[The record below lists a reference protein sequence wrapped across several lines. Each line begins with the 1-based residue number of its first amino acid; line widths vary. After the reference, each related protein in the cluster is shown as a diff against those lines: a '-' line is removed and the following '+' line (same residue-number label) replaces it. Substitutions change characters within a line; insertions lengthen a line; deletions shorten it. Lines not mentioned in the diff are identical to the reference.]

1 MEKFTLKIDVTTHGS
16 GPAIIAA
23 LRETLAKLEKLD
35 ATNTTETLFDDLR
48 RGHIA
53 HDDGGNACGTFGII
67 TQDDGLRG
75 VRVDARDV
83 QKEVNR

>member
-1 MEKFTLKIDVTTHGS
+1 MEKFTLKIDVTTRGS
-16 GPAIIAA
+16 GPGIIAA
-23 LRETLAKLEKLD
+23 LKETLAKLEKLD

-67 TQDDGLRG
+67 TQDDELRG
-75 VRVDARDV
+75 VRGDARDV
-83 QKEVNR
+83 RKEANR